1 MYCLISYDLGMTPC
15 QNAVEKWVRIP
26 RFFIDPQFWSDWSG
40 KINLANFSF
49 CSLKRIKIVNQWKF
63 SEFLR
68 IRLFQ
73 VKWIQRII
81 LDNQNPKKFEVP
93 QWNISLNDSGIQ
105 VTLFWAEKCSPA
117 MDSTQ
122 GIDPK
127 AVIAC
132 PIKSNASQKDIKLP
146 TTRFSHC
153 RLWLMNSKSAFLY
166 LFEVRKALFVT
177 KICP

>member
-117 MDSTQ
+117 MGSTQ
-122 GIDPK
+122 GID
-127 AVIAC
+127 
-132 PIKSNASQKDIKLP
+132 SNDCQCMSYKVQ
-146 TTRFSHC
+146 RV
-153 RLWLMNSKSAFLY
+153 SKGY
-166 LFEVRKALFVT
+166 
-177 KICP
+177 KITNHAIFPLSTLIDEF